1 MRPAAPVTGNVA
13 MFDKRTDL
21 VRFIAVADTGKIAAT
36 AERLAITQPT
46 LTRDIARLEHRF
58 GGTLFE
64 RLPHGARP
72 PPAARRPTPPPPPPR
87 TTPRLEH
94 RFGGRLFERLPHG
107 VRLTALGVAVAE
119 RARRVL
125 RELQAADE
133 AVDAVRAGR
142 SGVLRV
148 TANPPWTETVLAPAA
163 ARFHDAF
170 PQIELRLATATRA
183 EGLRRLADGATDLH
197 CGGIDGDEPLP
208 EFLRRER
215 FLDMTAGVVAS
226 SGHPLLGSKVT
237 RRDLSRYPWIDFD
250 WPATPPPGDGRP
262 SLGALL
268 EGLGETVPA
277 RVRTS
282 LRADTAGLLLM
293 ANGPYLAWLSL
304 TFLDC
309 LPGGFLQPLPVR
321 FGRFRY
327 RTGFVARRSAEDL
340 APLRGLEAIVREI
353 ALLHRE

>member
-21 VRFIAVADTGKIAAT
+21 VRFLAVADTGKIAAT

-58 GGTLFE
+58 GG
-64 RLPHGARP
+64 
-72 PPAARRPTPPPPPPR
+72 
-87 TTPRLEH
+87 
-94 RFGGRLFERLPHG
+94 RLFERLPHG
-107 VRLTALGVAVAE
+107 VRLTALGAAVAE
-119 RARRVL
+119 RTRRVL

-148 TANPPWTETVLAPAA
+148 TANPPWAETVLAPAA
-163 ARFHDAF
+163 ARFHNAF

-208 EFLRRER
+208 NFLRRER

-226 SGHPLLGSKVT
+226 SGHPLLGAKVT

-262 SLGALL
+262 SLGTLL
-268 EGLGETVPA
+268 EGLGETVPTRA
-277 RVRTS
+277 RTV

-293 ANGPYLAWLSL
+293 ADGPYLAWLSL
-304 TFLDC
+304 TFLDL

-321 FGRFRY
+321 FGRFHY
-327 RTGFVARRSAEDL
+327 RTGFVVRRSAEDL
-340 APLRGLEAIVREI
+340 APMRKLEAIVRET
-353 ALLHRE
+353 ALRQRG